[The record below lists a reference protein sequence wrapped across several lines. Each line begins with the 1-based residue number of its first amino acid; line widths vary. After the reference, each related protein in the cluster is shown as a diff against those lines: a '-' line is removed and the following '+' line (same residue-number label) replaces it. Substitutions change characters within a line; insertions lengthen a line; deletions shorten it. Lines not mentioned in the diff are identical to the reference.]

1 MPYRT
6 EGSAVIGMALPSTP
20 APLLSN
26 GRCGDDGHN
35 VSMCLWCRRTS
46 HLQLRATEE
55 ELARMVGDSDRAKL
69 YKDEIVRQN
78 AAINELER
86 AMI

>member
-1 MPYRT
+1 MTRPYET
-6 EGSAVIGMALPSTP
+6 EGSAV
-20 APLLSN
+20 
-26 GRCGDDGHN
+26 
-35 VSMCLWCRRTS
+35 

-69 YKDEIVRQN
+69 YKDEIVRLN